1 MEYFIKKHIIIVITM
16 INAMINTGNNNSIFM
31 VNPPNSYNNNFISS
45 TNSSHCFKASRNAL
59 YADFFLTN
67 QSG

>member
-16 INAMINTGNNNSIFM
+16 INTGNNNSIFM
-31 VNPPNSYNNNFISS
+31 VNSPNIYSNDFMSS

-59 YADFFLTN
+59 YADFFLIN

>member
-16 INAMINTGNNNSIFM
+16 INNGNNNSIFM
-31 VNPPNSYNNNFISS
+31 VNSPNIYSNDFMSS
-45 TNSSHCFKASRNAL
+45 INSSDCFKASRNAL
-59 YADFFLTN
+59 YADFFLIN